1 MKAKL
6 MRKIPPILTLDSIQT
21 WDAAGPELISSIN
34 RNEYFQPNSKINSK
48 VSLLF
53 QGFNTNFLVDAI
65 VCPSNIHLMAGGGL
79 NGSIFAAAGPELI
92 KECKKIGHCDCGK
105 AVLTDGYQ
113 LPCKYIIH
121 AVGPCGENKS
131 QLLLDTYNSILS
143 FVTNKNDIRSIALT
157 TISTG
162 ILGFPL
168 DEAANIALRAVRTYL
183 ENPETFDK
191 VDRIVFVLFK
201 PEEIRIYLD
210 LFPLYFPLTRND
222 HIDENYIYDNYI

>member
-6 MRKIPPILTLDSIQT
+6 MRKEPPILTLDSIQT
-21 WDAAGPELISSIN
+21 WDAAGPELISKNI
-34 RNEYFQPNSKINSK
+34 RNEFFQPNSQINSK

-65 VCPSNIHLMAGGGL
+65 VCPANSHLMAGGGL
-79 NGSIFAAAGPELI
+79 NGSIFAAAGPDLV
-92 KECKKIGHCDCGK
+92 KECQEIGHCDCGK
-105 AVLTDGYQ
+105 AVLTNGYQ

-121 AVGPCGENKS
+121 AVGPCGDGKS
-131 QLLLDTYNSILS
+131 ELLLSTYNSILS
-143 FVTNKNDIRSIALT
+143 FITNKNDIRSIALT

-162 ILGFPL
+162 LLGFPA
-168 DEAANIALRAVRTYL
+168 DKAANIALRSVRTYL
-183 ENPETFDK
+183 EDPDNFSK

-210 LFPLYFPLTRND
+210 LFPSYFPLTEQTNLN
-222 HIDENYIYDNYI
+222 ENRIYDNYI